1 MSHRRRSD
9 SSYLAQFHT
18 QYLVLYFGVTL
29 LFARAAIVGV
39 SRGFA
44 SESTVGLGRPEG
56 QQAEPCTNA
65 VQHGNK
71 SDFPGDERVGSSTH
85 TDVASTPSPKKA
97 PMRRLSTLVVTLVLT
112 LVLLL
117 PSAALAT
124 GVLPGPLSGGGA
136 GMSTSSCGES
146 APVALPVDDGT
157 GGVPADRELS
167 ADLAEAVDAIL
178 DSSPAASTLG
188 AYSAY
193 DDCLMRSVEKLRERL
208 EELYDEKK
216 ERERGAARAYTFAA
230 IAEQNLEAIECST
243 GRRNPGS
250 LDDDIF
256 W

>member
-1 MSHRRRSD
+1 
-9 SSYLAQFHT
+9 
-18 QYLVLYFGVTL
+18 
-29 LFARAAIVGV
+29 
-39 SRGFA
+39 
-44 SESTVGLGRPEG
+44 
-56 QQAEPCTNA
+56 
-65 VQHGNK
+65 
-71 SDFPGDERVGSSTH
+71 
-85 TDVASTPSPKKA
+85 
-97 PMRRLSTLVVTLVLT
+97 
-112 LVLLL
+112 
-117 PSAALAT
+117 
-124 GVLPGPLSGGGA
+124 
-136 GMSTSSCGES
+136 MSTSSCGES